1 MKAVRLHGYG
11 DVDQLKYEDV
21 ETPEPKPDEV
31 LVKVAATSVNPIDW
45 KLRSGAAKN
54 YMPLTLPVIL
64 GRDVS
69 GTVAK
74 VGANVRNPE
83 PGQTVAGLVNQSYA
97 EYLVARPEDLTIVPH
112 GVTVEDT
119 AALPLVVTTGAQLIQ
134 HMQPKPGDL
143 MLITGAVGS
152 VGRAA
157 VYSALAKGVRV
168 IAGVKS
174 SQVQEAKSL
183 GAEQVIGVDNDAEI
197 AALPELDA
205 IGDMVGHE
213 VIGKVLPKLKAGG
226 VLGSVFR
233 TPVERKDIRVE
244 SFMARP
250 DASLLRQMIDAV
262 RDGKLVI
269 PIARR
274 MSLRDAAEAQ
284 SLAERGSV
292 GGKIL
297 LIP

>member
-11 DVDQLKYEDV
+11 GVDQLKYEDV
-21 ETPEPKPDEV
+21 ETPEPKPDEI

-69 GTVAK
+69 GTVVK
-74 VGANVRNPE
+74 VGTNVRSPE
-83 PGQTVAGLVNQSYA
+83 VGQTVAGLVSQSYA
-97 EYLVARPEDLTIVPH
+97 EYLVARREDLTVIPH
-112 GVTVEDT
+112 GVNLEDT
-119 AALPLVVTTGAQLIQ
+119 GALPLVVITGAQLIQ
-134 HMQPKPGDL
+134 HIQPKSGDL
-143 MLITGAVGS
+143 MLITGAMGS

-157 VYSALAKGVRV
+157 VYTARTKGVRV
-168 IAGVKS
+168 IAGVRS
-174 SQVQEAKSL
+174 SQREEANSL
-183 GAEQVIGVDNDAEI
+183 GAEQVIAVDNDAEI

-205 IGDMVGHE
+205 IADIVGHE
-213 VIGKVLPKLKAGG
+213 LIGKILPKLKTGG
-226 VLGSVFR
+226 VLGSVLR
-233 TPVERKDIRVE
+233 APVERTDIRVE
-244 SFMARP
+244 IMMASS
-250 DASLLRQMIDAV
+250 DASLLRNMIDAV

-269 PIARR
+269 PIAKR
-274 MSLRDAAEAQ
+274 MRLRDAAEAQ
-284 SLAERGSV
+284 SLAEQGSV

>member
-11 DVDQLKYEDV
+11 GVDQLKYEDV

-31 LVKVAATSVNPIDW
+31 LVKVAATSINPIDW
-45 KLRSGAAKN
+45 KLRSGAARN
-54 YMPLTLPVIL
+54 YMPLTLPAIL

-69 GTVAK
+69 GTVVK
-74 VGANVRNPE
+74 VGVNVRNPE
-83 PGQTVAGLVNQSYA
+83 PGQTVAGVVSQSYA
-97 EYLVARPEDLTIVPH
+97 EYVAARAQDLTVIPH
-112 GVTVEDT
+112 GVNLEDT

-134 HMQPKPGDL
+134 HMQPKPADL

-157 VYSALAKGVRV
+157 VFAALAKGVRV
-168 IAGVKS
+168 LAGVRS
-174 SQVQEAKSL
+174 SQIEEAKSL
-183 GAEQVIGVDNDAEI
+183 GVEQVIAVDNDAEI

-213 VIGKVLPKLKAGG
+213 LIGKILPKLKTGG

-244 SFMARP
+244 SFMAKP
-250 DASLLRQMIDAV
+250 DPSLLRQMIDAV

-274 MSLRDAAEAQ
+274 MSLGDAAEGQ